1 MPDPST
7 MNRRHVLGGLAAT
20 GAAGLVSPAGAA
32 AAAESAR
39 LRMGVSVPPPI
50 LGPRMN
56 FEQADKV
63 MAELGLDAIVLAG
76 GKNVYHATG
85 LDLTATKMG
94 HTPGVYALITRNR
107 DQRLSLIAP
116 TFLYYYTIAM
126 DHRHS
131 DFPAYLYAA
140 PGAEDT
146 EDAELGLDELPLYP
160 DIEREPLDFIETTRL
175 SIVERAVRSEA
186 ARPNLKY
193 ALAKAL
199 KDTGAA
205 RGRIATD
212 VQPVI
217 RNVTEAA
224 EEATVVSADDALRR
238 IRPVKSDVEIQ
249 LMRYAAQA
257 NAEAALQAA
266 STVRAGADV
275 RELRAVFFA
284 AAAARG
290 MRGVFMVIDRV
301 SSPTYSATLREGQ
314 CFSID
319 CVSEYMGYHG
329 DFARAI
335 YIGEPSK
342 HMQKVSELT
351 ARSWDHVRENL
362 KPGVKFSEV
371 RSMGQEALRKMGAD
385 FSISFSPHSVGL
397 YHTDHV
403 GTMGSPPREDIVLE
417 PRMVLSVDC
426 PMGAT
431 GMGGSSHLEDLMLIT
446 EDGAEPINSIGTNVV
461 QV

>member
-1 MPDPST
+1 MLSQSN

-20 GAAGLVSPAGAA
+20 GAAGLVSPPTAA
-32 AAAESAR
+32 TEPSR

-56 FEQADKV
+56 FEQADRV
-63 MAELGLDAIVLAG
+63 MAELELDAIVLGG

-94 HTPGVYALITRNR
+94 HTPGVYALITREQ

-140 PGAEDT
+140 PGEDA
-146 EDAELGLDELPLYP
+146 EDAELGLGDLPLYP
-160 DIEREPLDFIETTRL
+160 DLEHEPLDFIETTRL

-186 ARPNLKY
+186 ARPNLKH

-199 KDTGAA
+199 NDTGAA
-205 RGRIATD
+205 RGRIAAD
-212 VQPVI
+212 MQPVI

-224 EEATVVSADDALRR
+224 GRATVVSADDALRR
-238 IRPVKSDVEIQ
+238 IRPVKSDVEIL

-257 NAEAALQAA
+257 NAEAAMQAA

-275 RELRAVFFA
+275 RELRATFFA

-301 SSPTYSATLREGQ
+301 SSPTYSATLHDGQ

-335 YIGEPSK
+335 YVGEPSGR
-342 HMQKVSELT
+342 MQQVSELT

-362 KPGVKFSEV
+362 KPGMKFSEV
-371 RSMGQEALRKMGAD
+371 RRMGQEALRKMGAD
-385 FSISFSPHSVGL
+385 FFISFNPHSVGL

-403 GTMGSPPREDIVLE
+403 GTMGSPPREDVVIE

-446 EDGAEPINSIGTNVV
+446 DDGAEPINAIGTNVV
-461 QV
+461 RV

>member
-1 MPDPST
+1 MIEI
-7 MNRRHVLGGLAAT
+7 NRRHVLGGLAAT
-20 GAAGLVSPAGAA
+20 GAAGLVSEGR
-32 AAAESAR
+32 AAEEKR
-39 LRMGVSVPPPI
+39 VRMAVSVPPPVP
-50 LGPRMN
+50 GPRMN

-63 MAELGLDAIVLAG
+63 MAELGLDAIVVGG

-94 HTPGVYALITRNR
+94 HTPGVYALITRKQG
-107 DQRLSLIAP
+107 QRLSLIAP

-140 PGAEDT
+140 PGSEEAEDT
-146 EDAELGLDELPLYP
+146 ELGLDQLPLYP
-160 DIEREPLDFIETTRL
+160 DLAHEPLDFIETTRL
-175 SIVERAVRSEA
+175 GIVERAVRAEA
-186 ARPNLKY
+186 ARPHLKH

-212 VQPVI
+212 VQPVTRSVI
-217 RNVTEAA
+217 EAA
-224 EEATVVSADDALRR
+224 EHATVVGADDALRR
-238 IRPVKSDVEIQ
+238 IRPVKSDVEIE

-266 STVRAGADV
+266 STVRAGANV
-275 RELRAVFFA
+275 RELRATFFA

-301 SSPTYSATLREGQ
+301 SSPTYAATLREGQ

-335 YIGEPSK
+335 HVGEPSK
-342 HMQKVSELT
+342 SMQNVSELT
-351 ARSWDHVRENL
+351 GRSWDHVRENL

-371 RSMGQEALRKMGAD
+371 RRMGREALRKMGAD

-417 PRMVLSVDC
+417 PRMILSVDC

-446 EDGAEPINSIGTNVV
+446 EHGAEPINTIGTNVV
-461 QV
+461 RV

>member
-1 MPDPST
+1 MTTHPNV
-7 MNRRHVLGGLAAT
+7 NRRDLLGGLAAT
-20 GAAGLVSPAGAA
+20 GAAGFVSSAPAA
-32 AAAESAR
+32 AVEPSR

-63 MAELGLDAIVLAG
+63 MAELGLDAIVLGG

-94 HTPGVYALITRNR
+94 HTPGVYALITRQQ

-131 DFPAYLYAA
+131 DFPAYLYAG
-140 PGAEDT
+140 PGEEV
-146 EDAELGLDELPLYP
+146 EDAELGLADLPLYP
-160 DIEREPLDFIETTRL
+160 DLEHEPLDFIETTRL
-175 SIVERAVRSEA
+175 GIVERAVRAEA
-186 ARPNLKY
+186 ARPRLKN

-205 RGRIATD
+205 GGRIATD
-212 VQPVI
+212 VMPVT
-217 RNVTEAA
+217 RNVSEAA
-224 EEATVVSADDALRR
+224 GKSTVVSADDALRR
-238 IRPVKSDVEIQ
+238 IRPVKSDVEIR

-275 RELRAVFFA
+275 REVRAVFFA

-301 SSPTYSATLREGQ
+301 SSPTYSATLRDGQ
-314 CFSID
+314 CFSIN

-335 YIGEPSK
+335 YVGEPSK
-342 HMQKVSELT
+342 RMQNVSELT
-351 ARSWDHVRENL
+351 GRSWDHVRENL
-362 KPGVKFSEV
+362 RPGVRFSEV
-371 RSMGQEALRKMGAD
+371 RRMGQEALRKMGAD

-403 GTMGSPPREDIVLE
+403 GTGGSPPREDIVLE

-446 EDGAEPINSIGTNVV
+446 EDGAEPINTIGSNVV
-461 QV
+461 RV

>member
-1 MPDPST
+1 MPILPT
-7 MNRRHVLGGLAAT
+7 MNRRHLLGGLAAT
-20 GAAGLVSPAGAA
+20 GAAGFVPPVRAA
-32 AAAESAR
+32 APAPPLPLS
-39 LRMGVSVPPPI
+39 VSVPPPV

-56 FEQADKV
+56 FEQADKI
-63 MAELGLDAIVLAG
+63 MDELGLDAIVVGAG
-76 GKNVYHATG
+76 TNVYHATG

-94 HTPGVYALITRNR
+94 HTPGVYALITRNQ

-116 TFLYYYTIAM
+116 SFLYYYTIAM

-131 DFPAYLYAA
+131 DFPAYLYAG
-140 PGAEDT
+140 PGEEV
-146 EDAELGLDELPLYP
+146 EDAELGIDELPLYP
-160 DIEREPLDFIETTRL
+160 DLEHEPLDVVEATRL
-175 SIVERAVRSEA
+175 SIIERAVRAEA

-193 ALAKAL
+193 ALANAL
-199 KDTGAA
+199 KDTGVA
-205 RGRIATD
+205 RGRIAAD
-212 VQPVI
+212 LPPVT
-217 RNVTEAA
+217 RNVMDAA
-224 EEATVVSADDALRR
+224 EEATVVNADDALRH
-238 IRPVKSDVEIQ
+238 IRPVKSDKEIT

-266 STVRAGADV
+266 ATVRAGADV
-275 RELRAVFFA
+275 RELRATFFA

-301 SSPTYSATLREGQ
+301 SSPTYAAELREGQ

-335 YIGEPSK
+335 YIGEPSRR
-342 HMQKVSELT
+342 MQKVSQLT
-351 ARSWDHVRENL
+351 GKCWDHVRENL
-362 KPGVKFSEV
+362 KPGLKFSDV
-371 RSMGQEALRKMGAD
+371 RRMGQEALRKMGAD

-403 GTMGSPPREDIVLE
+403 GAMGSPPREDIVLE
-417 PRMVLSVDC
+417 PRMILSVDC

-461 QV
+461 RV

>member
-1 MPDPST
+1 MTNQPNV
-7 MNRRHVLGGLAAT
+7 NRRDLLGGLAAT
-20 GAAGLVSPAGAA
+20 GAAGFVSSAPAA
-32 AAAESAR
+32 AVEPSR
-39 LRMGVSVPPPI
+39 LRMGVSVPPPV

-63 MAELGLDAIVLAG
+63 MAELGLDAIVLGG

-94 HTPGVYALITRNR
+94 HTPGVYALITRQQ
-107 DQRLSLIAP
+107 DQRISLIAP

-131 DFPAYLYAA
+131 DFPAYLYAG
-140 PGAEDT
+140 PGEEV
-146 EDAELGLDELPLYP
+146 EDAELGLDDLPLYP
-160 DIEREPLDFIETTRL
+160 DLEHEPLDFIETTRL
-175 SIVERAVRSEA
+175 SIVERAVRAEA
-186 ARPNLKY
+186 ARPNLKH
-193 ALAKAL
+193 ALANAL
-199 KDTGAA
+199 KDLGVAG
-205 RGRIATD
+205 GRIAAD
-212 VQPVI
+212 MQPVI
-217 RNVTEAA
+217 RNVSEAA
-224 EEATVVSADDALRR
+224 EKATVVSADDALRR

-301 SSPTYSATLREGQ
+301 SSPTYAATLREGQ

-335 YIGEPSK
+335 YVGEPSK
-342 HMQKVSELT
+342 RMQNVSELT
-351 ARSWDHVRENL
+351 GRSWDHVRENL

-371 RSMGQEALRKMGAD
+371 RRMGQEALRKMGAD

-403 GTMGSPPREDIVLE
+403 GTGGSPPREDIVLE

-446 EDGAEPINSIGTNVV
+446 EDGAEPLNTIGSNVV
-461 QV
+461 RV

>member
-1 MPDPST
+1 MPILPT
-7 MNRRHVLGGLAAT
+7 MNRRHLLGGLAA
-20 GAAGLVSPAGAA
+20 AGASGFA
-32 AAAESAR
+32 APARADASPSR
-39 LRMGVSVPPPI
+39 LRMGVSVPPPV

-56 FEQADKV
+56 FEQADKI
-63 MAELGLDAIVLAG
+63 MTELGLDAIVLGA

-94 HTPGVYALITRNR
+94 HTPGVYALITRNQ

-116 TFLYYYTIAM
+116 SFLYYYTIAM

-131 DFPAYLYAA
+131 DFPAYLYAG
-140 PGAEDT
+140 PGEEV
-146 EDAELGLDELPLYP
+146 EDAELSLDELPLYP
-160 DIEREPLDFIETTRL
+160 NLEHEPLDLIESTRL
-175 SIVERAVRSEA
+175 SMVERAVRAEA
-186 ARPNLKY
+186 ARPNLKF
-193 ALAKAL
+193 ALANAL
-199 KDTGAA
+199 KDTGVS
-205 RGRIATD
+205 RGRIAAD
-212 VQPVI
+212 LQPVT
-217 RNVTEAA
+217 RNVTQAA
-224 EEATVVSADDALRR
+224 EQATIVNADDALRR

-275 RELRAVFFA
+275 RELRATFFA

-290 MRGVFMVIDRV
+290 MRGMFMVIDRV
-301 SSPTYSATLREGQ
+301 SSPTYAAELREGQ

-342 HMQKVSELT
+342 TMQEVSELT
-351 ARSWDHVRENL
+351 GKSWDHVRENL
-362 KPGVKFSEV
+362 KPGLKFSDV
-371 RSMGQEALRKMGAD
+371 RRMGREALRKMGAD

-417 PRMVLSVDC
+417 PRMILSVDC

-461 QV
+461 RV

>member
-1 MPDPST
+1 MPDEST

-20 GAAGLVSPAGAA
+20 GAAGLVSPAST
-32 AAAESAR
+32 AAEPTR

-63 MAELGLDAIVLAG
+63 MAELGLDAIVLGG

-85 LDLTATKMG
+85 LDLTTTKMG
-94 HTPGVYALITRNR
+94 HRPAVYALITRR
-107 DQRLSLIAP
+107 PDQQLSLIAP

-131 DFPAYLYAA
+131 DFPAYLYAG
-140 PGAEDT
+140 PGGEAA
-146 EDAELGLDELPLYP
+146 DAELGIDDLPLYP
-160 DIEREPLDFIETTRL
+160 DLEHVPLDFIETTRL
-175 SIVERAVRSEA
+175 SIVERAVRAEA
-186 ARPNLKY
+186 ARPNLKH
-193 ALAKAL
+193 ALANAL
-199 KDTGAA
+199 KDLGVAG
-205 RGRIATD
+205 GRIATD
-212 VQPVI
+212 VQPVT
-217 RNVTEAA
+217 RNVMEAA
-224 EEATVVSADDALRR
+224 EKATVVSADDALRR

-275 RELRAVFFA
+275 RELRATFFA

-290 MRGVFMVIDRV
+290 MRGVFMVVDRV
-301 SSPTYSATLREGQ
+301 SSPTYSAKLRDGQ

-335 YIGEPSK
+335 YIGEPVKS
-342 HMQKVSELT
+342 MQKVSELT

-403 GTMGSPPREDIVLE
+403 GTGGSPPREDIVLE

-446 EDGAEPINSIGTNVV
+446 EDGAEPINTIGTNVV
-461 QV
+461 RV

>member
-1 MPDPST
+1 MTTRPNMT
-7 MNRRHVLGGLAAT
+7 RRHLLGGLAAA
-20 GAAGLVSPAGAA
+20 GASGFAAPARAA
-32 AAAESAR
+32 AAPSR
-39 LRMGVSVPPPI
+39 LRMGVSVPPPV

-56 FEQADKV
+56 FEQADRI
-63 MAELGLDAIVLAG
+63 MAELGLDAIVLGA

-94 HTPGVYALITRNR
+94 HTPGVYALITRNQ

-116 TFLYYYTIAM
+116 SFLYYYTIAM

-131 DFPAYLYAA
+131 DFPAYLYAG
-140 PGAEDT
+140 PGEEV
-146 EDAELGLDELPLYP
+146 EDAELSLDELPLYP
-160 DIEREPLDFIETTRL
+160 NLEHEPLDLIESTRL
-175 SIVERAVRSEA
+175 SMVERAVRAEA
-186 ARPNLKY
+186 ARPNLKF
-193 ALAKAL
+193 ALANAL
-199 KDTGAA
+199 KDTGVA

-212 VQPVI
+212 VSPVM
-217 RNVTEAA
+217 RNVMEAA
-224 EEATVVSADDALRR
+224 EEATVVNADDALRR
-238 IRPVKSDVEIQ
+238 IRPVKSDTEIA

-266 STVRAGADV
+266 ASVRAGADV
-275 RELRAVFFA
+275 RELRATFFA

-301 SSPTYSATLREGQ
+301 SSPTYAAELREGQ

-342 HMQKVSELT
+342 TMQEVSELT
-351 ARSWDHVRENL
+351 GKSWDHVRENL
-362 KPGVKFSEV
+362 KPGLKFSDV
-371 RSMGQEALRKMGAD
+371 RRMGREALRKMGAD

-417 PRMVLSVDC
+417 PRMILSVDC

-446 EDGAEPINSIGTNVV
+446 EDAAEPINSIGTNVV
-461 QV
+461 RV

>member
-1 MPDPST
+1 MTNQPNV
-7 MNRRHVLGGLAAT
+7 NRRDLLGGLAAT
-20 GAAGLVSPAGAA
+20 GAAGLAA
-32 AAAESAR
+32 QANAAVEPSR

-63 MAELGLDAIVLAG
+63 MAELELDAIVLGG

-94 HTPGVYALITRNR
+94 HTPGVYALITRQQ

-131 DFPAYLYAA
+131 DFPAYLYAG
-140 PGAEDT
+140 PGEEV
-146 EDAELGLDELPLYP
+146 EDAELRLDDLPLYP
-160 DIEREPLDFIETTRL
+160 DLEHEPLDFIETTRL
-175 SIVERAVRSEA
+175 SIVERAVRAEA
-186 ARPNLKY
+186 ARPRLKN

-205 RGRIATD
+205 GGRIAAD
-212 VQPVI
+212 VQPVT
-217 RNVTEAA
+217 RNVSEAA
-224 EEATVVSADDALRR
+224 VKATVVSADDALRR
-238 IRPVKSDVEIQ
+238 IRPVKSDVEIR

-301 SSPTYSATLREGQ
+301 SSPTYAATLRDGQ

-335 YIGEPSK
+335 YVGEPSK
-342 HMQKVSELT
+342 RMQQVSELT
-351 ARSWDHVRENL
+351 GRSWDHVRENL

-371 RSMGQEALRKMGAD
+371 RRMGQEALRKMGAD

-403 GTMGSPPREDIVLE
+403 GTGGSPPREDIVLE

-446 EDGAEPINSIGTNVV
+446 EDGAEPINTIGTNVV
-461 QV
+461 RV

>member
-1 MPDPST
+1 MPDLHT
-7 MNRRHVLGGLAAT
+7 MNRRNVLGGIAAT
-20 GAAGLVSPAGAA
+20 GAAGLVSPASAD
-32 AAAESAR
+32 AESAR

-63 MAELGLDAIVLAG
+63 MAELGLDAIVLG
-76 GKNVYHATG
+76 SSKNVYHATG
-85 LDLTATKMG
+85 LDLTTTKMG
-94 HTPGVYALITRNR
+94 HSPAVYALVTRNR
-107 DQRLSLIAP
+107 DQQLSLIAP

-140 PGAEDT
+140 PGEEA
-146 EDAELGLDELPLYP
+146 EDAELGIDDLPLYP
-160 DIEREPLDFIETTRL
+160 DLEHEPLDFIETTRL
-175 SIVERAVRSEA
+175 SIVERAVRAEA
-186 ARPNLKY
+186 ARPHLKH
-193 ALAKAL
+193 ALANAL
-199 KDTGAA
+199 KDLGVVH
-205 RGRIATD
+205 GRIAAD
-212 VQPVI
+212 MLPVI
-217 RNVTEAA
+217 RNVTEVA
-224 EEATVVSADDALRR
+224 EKATVVSADDALRR
-238 IRPVKSDVEIQ
+238 IRPVKSDVEIR

-266 STVRAGADV
+266 STVRAGANV
-275 RELRAVFFA
+275 RELRATFFA

-301 SSPTYSATLREGQ
+301 SSPTYAATLREGQ

-335 YIGEPSK
+335 YVGEPSK
-342 HMQKVSELT
+342 RMQKVSELT
-351 ARSWDHVRENL
+351 GRSWDHVRENI

-371 RSMGQEALRKMGAD
+371 RRMGQEALRKMGAD

-403 GTMGSPPREDIVLE
+403 GPGGSPPREDIVLE

-446 EDGAEPINSIGTNVV
+446 EDGAEPINTVGTNVV
-461 QV
+461 RV